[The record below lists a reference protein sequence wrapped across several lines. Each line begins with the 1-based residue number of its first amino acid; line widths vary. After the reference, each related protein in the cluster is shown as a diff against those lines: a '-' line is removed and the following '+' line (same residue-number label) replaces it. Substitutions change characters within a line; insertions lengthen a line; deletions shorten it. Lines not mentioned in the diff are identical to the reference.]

1 MLLNSSAIS
10 AQIRSIAADSAKK
23 WGITLTPDGMD
34 AIAKVPPNYRERPVD
49 IDIPKLAQTIRDIF
63 TSAKSNGF
71 RELDEAKYKE
81 VMVKFDCHYLW
92 FC

>member
-10 AQIRSIAADSAKK
+10 AQIRTIAAECAVK
-23 WGITLTPDGMD
+23 WGITLTPDGMH
-34 AIAKVPPNYRERPVD
+34 AIAEVPPNYRERPVD
-49 IDIPKLAQTIRDIF
+49 IDIPKLAETIEDIF
-63 TSAKSNGF
+63 KSAKSKRF
-71 RELDEAKYKE
+71 RELDKAKYKE